1 MAEPGVPLRC
11 ARCGTEL
18 SPSAL
23 SCLVCG
29 ALVHAAEL
37 KDLAA
42 TAERQAA
49 DGALS
54 AARDSWQRA
63 LALLPERAQQHE
75 VVRARIADL
84 TLRIG
89 HTPAAQLGEPP
100 DTRPWWKRGAAAIA
114 AAVLF
119 ALGKLKFL
127 LLGLGKATTLLSM
140 FAFFG
145 LYWSAFGWPLALGF
159 VISIYIHEMGHVWEI
174 RRQGLEAGAP
184 LFIPGLGAL
193 IMLKTHIDDPRVD
206 AKIGLAGPVW
216 GLGAGIASYA
226 IYLGTGNEYWKA
238 LAHLTGFI
246 NLFNLLPF
254 WQLDGSR
261 AFHALSTWQRWV
273 IVGAIAVAYLATDQG
288 ILLLIGL
295 VAVYRAF
302 QKAVPEGDNNT
313 LGTFMILLGALSWM
327 SALKVAG
334 Q

>member
-37 KDLAA
+37 KELAA
-42 TAERQAA
+42 AAEQQAA
-49 DGALS
+49 EGALS

-206 AKIGLAGPVW
+206 AKIGLAGPIW
-216 GLGAGIASYA
+216 GLGAGIAAYA
-226 IYLGTGNEYWKA
+226 VYEATKSPIWGA

-261 AFHALSTWQRWV
+261 GFHALSRRQRWLV
-273 IVGAIAVAYLATDQG
+273 VGALGLAYLATSQG
-288 ILLLIGL
+288 ILLLIGA
-295 VAVYRAF
+295 VAIYRAF
-302 QKAVPEGDNNT
+302 EQAVPEGDDGA
-313 LGTFMILLGALSWM
+313 LAKFIVLIGALSWL
-327 SALKVAG
+327 SAMEVAV
-334 Q
+334 